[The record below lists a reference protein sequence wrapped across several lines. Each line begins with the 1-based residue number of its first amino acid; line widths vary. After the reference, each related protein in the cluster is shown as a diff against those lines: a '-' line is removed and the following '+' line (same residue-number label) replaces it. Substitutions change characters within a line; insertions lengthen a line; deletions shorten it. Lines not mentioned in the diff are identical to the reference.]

1 MRSIS
6 CSRNRLVSG
15 LLLFLATS
23 WLGLQAQTPGNSV
36 LTIAPSTKLTV
47 QRGSAVDYTLK
58 AELQPGFHVNSNMP
72 GDDYLI
78 PIKLTWNKDPLEA
91 EQVTYPKPQMEK
103 LAFSTKPISVY
114 TGTFEIATH
123 FKASPSAMPGMA
135 FMNGKLRYQACN
147 NKECLPPRTVD
158 VRVTLD
164 IQ

>member
-1 MRSIS
+1 M
-6 CSRNRLVSG
+6 V
-15 LLLFLATS
+15 LATS
-23 WLGLQAQTPGNSV
+23 SPALIAQTSANSV
-36 LTIAPSTKLTV
+36 LTIAPSAKVTV
-47 QRGSAVDYTLK
+47 QRGATVDYALK

-103 LAFSTKPISVY
+103 LSFSTKPISVY
-114 TGTFEIATH
+114 TGMFEIATR
-123 FKASPSAMPGMA
+123 FKAPASAMPGLA

>member
-1 MRSIS
+1 MRLLA
-6 CSRNRLVSG
+6 CSLIVPAALLVLAQSSG
-15 LLLFLATS
+15 
-23 WLGLQAQTPGNSV
+23 V
-36 LTIAPSTKLTV
+36 LTVAPLPRVAAKRGGTFTEKL
-47 QRGSAVDYTLK
+47 S
-58 AELQPGFHVNSNMP
+58 AELRQGFHVNSNMP

-103 LAFSTKPISVY
+103 LSFSANPISVY
-114 TGTFEIATH
+114 TGTFEIGTR
-123 FKASPSAMPGMA
+123 FKAPASAMPGMA

>member
-1 MRSIS
+1 
-6 CSRNRLVSG
+6 
-15 LLLFLATS
+15 
-23 WLGLQAQTPGNSV
+23 LQAQAPANTV
-36 LTIAPSTKLTV
+36 LTIAPAARLTI
-47 QRGSAVDYTLK
+47 QRGATAEFAVK
-58 AELQPGFHVNSNMP
+58 AQLQPGFHVNSNMP

-103 LAFSTKPISVY
+103 LGFSPNPISVY
-114 TGTFEIATH
+114 TGIFEIGTR
-123 FKASPSAMPGMA
+123 FKAPAGAMPGMA

-147 NKECLPPRTVD
+147 DKECLPPRTVD

>member
-1 MRSIS
+1 MAWP
-6 CSRNRLVSG
+6 C
-15 LLLFLATS
+15 
-23 WLGLQAQTPGNSV
+23 LQAQGSGNDVLSLAPSAR
-36 LTIAPSTKLTV
+36 LTIH
-47 QRGSAVDYTLK
+47 RGDTAEFTLK

-103 LAFSTKPISVY
+103 LSFSTNPISVY
-114 TGTFEIATH
+114 TGAFEIGTR
-123 FKASPSAMPGMA
+123 FKAPSTAMPGMA

-164 IQ
+164 VQ

>member
-1 MRSIS
+1 MI
-6 CSRNRLVSG
+6 
-15 LLLFLATS
+15 
-23 WLGLQAQTPGNSV
+23 
-36 LTIAPSTKLTV
+36 
-47 QRGSAVDYTLK
+47 QRGSTAEYMLK

-103 LAFSTKPISVY
+103 LGFSTKPISVY
-114 TGTFEIATH
+114 TGTFEIATR
-123 FKASPSAMPGMA
+123 FKVPPSAMPGMA

>member
-1 MRSIS
+1 M
-6 CSRNRLVSG
+6 
-15 LLLFLATS
+15 A
-23 WLGLQAQTPGNSV
+23 
-36 LTIAPSTKLTV
+36 
-47 QRGSAVDYTLK
+47 DYTVK

-78 PIKLTWNKDPLEA
+78 PIKLTWNKEPLEA
-91 EQVTYPKPQMEK
+91 RQVMYPKPQMEK
-103 LAFSTKPISVY
+103 LSFSPNPISVY
-114 TGTFEIATH
+114 TGAFEIATH
-123 FKASPSAMPGMA
+123 FKAPAGAQPGMA

>member
-1 MRSIS
+1 MPSFN
-6 CSRNRLVSG
+6 CSTRRAPA
-15 LLLFLATS
+15 LLLLLAAP
-23 WLGLQAQTPGNSV
+23 WLCLQAQSPGNAV
-36 LTIAPSTKLTV
+36 LSIAPAPRLAI
-47 QRGSAVDYTLK
+47 QRGGGADFLLK
-58 AELQPGFHVNSNMP
+58 ADLQPGFHVNSNMP

-91 EQVTYPKPQMEK
+91 QQVTYPKPQMEK
-103 LAFSTKPISVY
+103 LSFSPNPISVY

-123 FKASPSAMPGMA
+123 FKAPASAMPGMA

-158 VRVTLD
+158 VHVTLD

>member
-1 MRSIS
+1 MPLFN
-6 CSRNRLVSG
+6 CSTRLASA
-15 LLLFLATS
+15 LLLAAP
-23 WLGLQAQTPGNSV
+23 WLCLQAQAPGNTVLSIAPAAR
-36 LTIAPSTKLTV
+36 LTI
-47 QRGSAVDYTLK
+47 QRGGTADFAVK
-58 AELQPGFHVNSNMP
+58 AQLQPGFHVNSNMP

-91 EQVTYPKPQMEK
+91 GQVTYPKPQMEK
-103 LAFSTKPISVY
+103 LSFSPNPISVY
-114 TGTFEIATH
+114 TGTFEIGTH
-123 FKASPSAMPGMA
+123 FKAPASALPGMA

>member
-1 MRSIS
+1 
-6 CSRNRLVSG
+6 VA
-15 LLLFLATS
+15 LLLLAAPWACLLGQTS
-23 WLGLQAQTPGNSV
+23 GNTV
-36 LTIAPSTKLTV
+36 LSIAPSTKLTI
-47 QRGSAVDYTLK
+47 QRGSTADFSLK

-78 PIKLTWNKDPLEA
+78 PIKLIWNKDPLEA

-103 LAFSTKPISVY
+103 LSFSSNPISVY
-114 TGTFEIATH
+114 TGAFEIGTR
-123 FKASPSAMPGMA
+123 FKAPTGAMPGMA

>member
-1 MRSIS
+1 M
-6 CSRNRLVSG
+6 
-15 LLLFLATS
+15 LLAAPSPCLLA
-23 WLGLQAQTPGNSV
+23 QAPGSSV
-36 LTIAPSTKLTV
+36 LSIVPAARLTIH
-47 QRGSAVDYTLK
+47 RGSTADFSVK

-78 PIKLTWNKDPLEA
+78 PIKLTWNKEPLEA
-91 EQVTYPKPQMEK
+91 EQVTYPTAQKEK
-103 LAFSTKPISVY
+103 LSFSPNPISVY
-114 TGTFEIATH
+114 TGTFAIATR
-123 FKASPSAMPGMA
+123 FKAPPSAMPGMA

>member
-1 MRSIS
+1 MLAQAPGSTVLSI
-6 CSRNRLVSG
+6 VP
-15 LLLFLATS
+15 ATR
-23 WLGLQAQTPGNSV
+23 
-36 LTIAPSTKLTV
+36 LTIH
-47 QRGSAVDYTLK
+47 RGSTADFSVK

-78 PIKLTWNKDPLEA
+78 PIKLTWNKEPLEA
-91 EQVTYPKPQMEK
+91 EQVTYPTPQKEK
-103 LAFSTKPISVY
+103 LSFSPNPISVY
-114 TGTFEIATH
+114 TGTFAIATR
-123 FKASPSAMPGMA
+123 FKAPPSALPGMA

>member
-1 MRSIS
+1 MPSFN
-6 CSRNRLVSG
+6 CSARPALA
-15 LLLFLATS
+15 LLSLLAAP
-23 WLGLQAQTPGNSV
+23 WLSLQAQAPGNTVLSIAPTAR
-36 LTIAPSTKLTV
+36 LTI
-47 QRGSAVDYTLK
+47 QRGATADFSLK
-58 AELQPGFHVNSNMP
+58 AELQAGFHVNSNMP

-91 EQVTYPKPQMEK
+91 EQVTYPKAQQEK
-103 LAFSTKPISVY
+103 LSFSPNPISVY
-114 TGTFEIATH
+114 TGSFEIGTR
-123 FKASPSAMPGMA
+123 FKAPPTAMPGMA

>member
-1 MRSIS
+1 MPSFNYS
-6 CSRNRLVSG
+6 TRLASVA
-15 LLLFLATS
+15 LLLLAAPCPCLLGQTS
-23 WLGLQAQTPGNSV
+23 GNTV
-36 LTIAPSTKLTV
+36 LSIAPSTKLTI
-47 QRGSAVDYTLK
+47 QRGSTADFSLK

-78 PIKLTWNKDPLEA
+78 PIKLIWNKDPLEA
-91 EQVTYPKPQMEK
+91 EQVTYPKAQMEK
-103 LAFSTKPISVY
+103 LSFSTNPISVY
-114 TGTFEIATH
+114 TGAFEIGTRFRAPTG
-123 FKASPSAMPGMA
+123 AMPGMA

>member
-1 MRSIS
+1 
-6 CSRNRLVSG
+6 
-15 LLLFLATS
+15 
-23 WLGLQAQTPGNSV
+23 
-36 LTIAPSTKLTV
+36 
-47 QRGSAVDYTLK
+47 LK

-91 EQVTYPKPQMEK
+91 GQVTYPKPQMEK
-103 LAFSTKPISVY
+103 LSFSPNPISVY
-114 TGTFEIATH
+114 TGAFEIGTR
-123 FKASPSAMPGMA
+123 FKAPAGAMPGMA

>member
-1 MRSIS
+1 MLSLN
-6 CSRNRLVSG
+6 CSARLAPT
-15 LLLFLATS
+15 LLFLLAAP
-23 WLGLQAQTPGNSV
+23 WPCLRAQTPGNAV
-36 LTIAPSTKLTV
+36 LSIAPATRLAI
-47 QRGSAVDYTLK
+47 QRGGTANFSVK

-91 EQVTYPKPQMEK
+91 EQVTYPKAQMEK
-103 LAFSTKPISVY
+103 LAFSTNPISVY
-114 TGTFEIATH
+114 TGTFEIATR
-123 FKASPSAMPGMA
+123 FKAPSGAMPGMA

>member
-1 MRSIS
+1 
-6 CSRNRLVSG
+6 
-15 LLLFLATS
+15 LLLAAPWPCLHA
-23 WLGLQAQTPGNSV
+23 QAPGSAV
-36 LTIAPSTKLTV
+36 LSIAPSTRLTI
-47 QRGSAVDYTLK
+47 QRGGAADFSLK
-58 AELQPGFHVNSNMP
+58 AALQPGFHVNSNMP

-91 EQVTYPKPQMEK
+91 GQVTYPKPQMEK
-103 LAFSTKPISVY
+103 LSFSPNPISVY

-123 FKASPSAMPGMA
+123 FKAPASAMPGMA

-147 NKECLPPRTVD
+147 DKECLPPRTVD